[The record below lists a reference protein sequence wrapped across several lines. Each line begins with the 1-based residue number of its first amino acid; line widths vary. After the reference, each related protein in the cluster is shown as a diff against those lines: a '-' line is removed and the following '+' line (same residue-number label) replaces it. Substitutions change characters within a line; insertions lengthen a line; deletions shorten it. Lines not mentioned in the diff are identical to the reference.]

1 MNRFLQKHTQKHDT
15 LNWNDELYLGNYCG
29 VSMTWLWVLVQRH
42 LRCYSH
48 QKSIIECVRCR
59 WPLSTSSKLIL
70 GTFQRQ
76 LFSFLLNRVNPAL
89 TSYLDES
96 KASDRKGERN
106 KIKTTE
112 RKKEKE
118 KKKSPNIFPLAS
130 ICEAAPVSQVTRKD
144 IPFSF
149 SLISGDGNLLLSAA
163 AVPFRHRVVNA
174 QACICIDMCLLLLL
188 YRRRMRRR
196 SFFFSPLYIKE

>member
-1 MNRFLQKHTQKHDT
+1 
-15 LNWNDELYLGNYCG
+15 
-29 VSMTWLWVLVQRH
+29 
-42 LRCYSH
+42 
-48 QKSIIECVRCR
+48 
-59 WPLSTSSKLIL
+59 
-70 GTFQRQ
+70 
-76 LFSFLLNRVNPAL
+76 VNPAL

-106 KIKTTE
+106 KIKTTR
-112 RKKEKE
+112 RKKKK
-118 KKKSPNIFPLAS
+118 KKKSPNIVPLAS

-149 SLISGDGNLLLSAA
+149 SLISGDGNLLSAA

>member
-1 MNRFLQKHTQKHDT
+1 MRPMPMTS
-15 LNWNDELYLGNYCG
+15 LNVIKTYFGN
-29 VSMTWLWVLVQRH
+29 
-42 LRCYSH
+42 
-48 QKSIIECVRCR
+48 
-59 WPLSTSSKLIL
+59 LSTPTFLI
-70 GTFQRQ
+70 
-76 LFSFLLNRVNPAL
+76 SVEPCEPSIDFLLGQSN
-89 TSYLDES
+89 
-96 KASDRKGERN
+96 ASDRKGERN

-149 SLISGDGNLLLSAA
+149 SLISGDGNLLSAA